1 VNQEKES
8 NRQQFK
14 EMIKQ
19 GVSLIDFNAPWCAP
33 CRAQKPILDQLA
45 EKYKGRVTVAELDVD
60 ENRKVAFRMR
70 AHFRCPSKTPCNPLH
85 DTFYQG
91 TGTCHNG
98 RFKQVRKEVLNEY
111 TILCGY
117 RHCRLRYHE
126 P

>member
-1 VNQEKES
+1 MNQEKES

-45 EKYKGRVTVAELDVD
+45 EKYKGRVTVAELDID
-60 ENRKVAFRMR
+60 ENRKEAMELGIASIPTLIIYRESIEVERFVGLQDA
-70 AHFRCPSKTPCNPLH
+70 
-85 DTFYQG
+85 G
-91 TGTCHNG
+91 TLSLSIENAL
-98 RFKQVRKEVLNEY
+98 QAS
-111 TILCGY
+111 
-117 RHCRLRYHE
+117 

>member
-1 VNQEKES
+1 MNQEKES

-60 ENRKVAFRMR
+60 ENRKEAMELGIASIPTLIVYRESIEVERFVGLQDAKTLSLSIEN
-70 AHFRCPSKTPCNPLH
+70 ALQPSP
-85 DTFYQG
+85 
-91 TGTCHNG
+91 
-98 RFKQVRKEVLNEY
+98 
-111 TILCGY
+111 
-117 RHCRLRYHE
+117 
-126 P
+126 